1 MPVPPI
7 RQLRS
12 KARLPASSVLA
23 SALLALAA
31 NHPAR
36 AQEGGIEE
44 YHITCHPDSFS
55 YIYENW
61 KRDLYVPIRFTHGG
75 QTWGDAEMR
84 IRGDSSR
91 ELPKKS
97 LKIRFPSRPFR
108 DGNER
113 LNFNAEYLD
122 PSYLRT
128 VLASRL
134 FRDTRH
140 PAFLAEHAR
149 LFLNGAFLGLYV
161 RVENMDE
168 HFLRRNGLHRG
179 GNLYKATLDGA
190 CLSTMDNVDY
200 HWEKKTNE
208 GEDRDDL
215 RNLIFLINSVP
226 DREYLNFSHGYL
238 AYDRMV
244 NIIALNML
252 LSNGST
258 YYHNYYMFH
267 DIMGT
272 GKWSMFPWDT
282 DRTFSRYGWNLPYH
296 QSGQPRHLAR
306 WDNPFL
312 ERALQD
318 ETILGDIR
326 SRIDRL
332 SLTYF
337 SPSHLFPLMDSLEVL
352 LESSILLDRADDV
365 ANVAQWRSHMA
376 EERGYIEA
384 RHLRLER
391 QFENWPS
398 PFRTL
403 PLRWI
408 ENDPWLAW
416 RSSERASTYTLKY
429 GKDPQFLD
437 SEVRVAEDLTD
448 TAYALPPELPP
459 GRYFWNVEAI
469 NSHGSM
475 PAFDSRSTFALS
487 RRPGGV
493 SREDMVLINEF
504 NYHSAD
510 DFDPG
515 DWVELYNPHARSL
528 DVSGWYLKDGSEDH
542 VFFLPRST
550 SIVGKGYLVLCQEKE
565 DFLALFPDIEACA
578 GGWDFGLGRYAESV
592 RLFDASGNLVDSLTY
607 GREAPWPSGADGT
620 GSTLQLIDPGLDNS
634 LAAHWELSGPYG
646 TPGASNAPIVLE
658 AGVALRS
665 FPNPFG
671 RSVTIL
677 FALQEGA
684 RCSVAI
690 VDVRGAV
697 VARLVDEWRPAGLHQ
712 VDWSGYDGEGNQVAS
727 GVYVARL
734 SLATGSV
741 KSSKV
746 VLLR

>member
-1 MPVPPI
+1 MPVRLI
-7 RQLRS
+7 QQLRG
-12 KARLPASSVLA
+12 KVGRPASSVLG
-23 SALLALAA
+23 ALLALST
-31 NHPAR
+31 NLPAP
-36 AQEGGIEE
+36 AQEGGIKE
-44 YHITCHPDSFS
+44 YHITCDPDSFS
-55 YIYENW
+55 YIYGNW
-61 KRDLYVPIRFTHGG
+61 KRDHYVPIHLTHRGR
-75 QTWGDAEMR
+75 TWRDAEMR

-97 LKIRFPSRPFR
+97 LKIRFPSTPFH
-108 DGNER
+108 DGNDR
-113 LNFNAEYLD
+113 INFNAEYLD

-128 VLASRL
+128 VLTSRL

-161 RVENMDE
+161 KVENMDE
-168 HFLRRNGLHRG
+168 HFLRRNRLHRG

-190 CLSTMDNVDY
+190 CLSTMDDADH

-208 GEDRDDL
+208 SEDRDDL
-215 RNLIFLINSVP
+215 RNLIFLINAVP
-226 DREYLNFSHGYL
+226 DKEYLNFSHSYL
-238 AYDRMV
+238 AYDGMV

-296 QSGQPRHLAR
+296 QSGQPRHLHR

-326 SRIDRL
+326 SRIDQL
-332 SLTYF
+332 SLTWF
-337 SPSHLFPLMDSLEVL
+337 SPGHLFPIMDSLEVL
-352 LESSILLDRADDV
+352 LESTIPLDRADDV
-365 ANVAQWRSHMA
+365 AGLAQWRSHMA
-376 EERGYIEA
+376 EDRAYIES
-384 RHLRLER
+384 RHSRLER
-391 QFENWPS
+391 QFEDWPS
-398 PFRTL
+398 PFGTL

-408 ENDPWLAW
+408 EDDPWLVW
-416 RSSERASTYTLKY
+416 RSSEGASTYTLKY

-437 SEVRVAEDLTD
+437 SDVRMAEGLTD
-448 TAYALPPELPP
+448 TAFALPPGLPP

-475 PAFDSRSTFALS
+475 VAFDSRSTFALP
-487 RRPGGV
+487 RRPVPGERPV
-493 SREDMVLINEF
+493 MINEL

-515 DWVELYNPHARSL
+515 DWVELHNPHARSL
-528 DVSGWYLKDGSEDH
+528 DLSGWYLKDGREDH

-550 SIVGKGYLVLCQEKE
+550 FIVGKGYLVLCQEKE
-565 DFLALFPDIEACA
+565 DFLALFPEVEACL

-592 RLFDASGNLVDSLTY
+592 RLFDAGGNLVDSLTY
-607 GREAPWPSGADGT
+607 GSEAPWPSEANGT

-634 LAAHWELSGPYG
+634 LAANWGLSGPYG
-646 TPGASNAPIVLE
+646 TPGASNAPISLE
-658 AGVALRS
+658 PGVALRS
-665 FPNPFG
+665 YPNPFG
-671 RSVTIL
+671 RSVTLL

-690 VDVRGAV
+690 VDIRGAQ
-697 VARLVDEWRPAGLHQ
+697 VAKLVDEWRPAGLHQ
-712 VDWSGYDGEGNQVAS
+712 VDWDGYDGEGKRAAS
-727 GVYVARL
+727 GVYLARL